1 MITGRRLFPSA
12 VSSSRAEPRDL
23 YQQTVRPKKH
33 RLRETFEPPSPQ
45 PSPTG
50 RGRKQRL
57 IRVHRIGNN
66 TAEPT
71 ARIAETVPEQSTEPA
86 EYGLIKRRRS
96 LWFFIP
102 FATIFG
108 VVLGEAA
115 NPVMLIPYGVFMTV

>member
-1 MITGRRLFPSA
+1 
-12 VSSSRAEPRDL
+12 
-23 YQQTVRPKKH
+23 
-33 RLRETFEPPSPQ
+33 
-45 PSPTG
+45 
-50 RGRKQRL
+50 
-57 IRVHRIGNN
+57 VHRIGNN